1 MESMNVLAVRTVL
14 RLAGSVSLLLAPL
27 GVAIGWTLN
36 YRSVGDFFTFG
47 FSSPYTSS
55 GKSSSAE
62 QFVATITGP
71 DGGFRSLLLP
81 HYFVYAAMPVFIAAA
96 LFLASVLF
104 RSSPWH
110 AVIGSALTTVGA
122 VYFIGVLGAWLA
134 FPALADVPA
143 EQIPNVLPMVRALT
157 AMGGVLMVSTT
168 LSILVFVGLIVLA
181 CALFRARIVARWSA
195 GLIIVGNIVIL
206 AFAGTENWM
215 VLGSL
220 AMLVGLVPL
229 AVKAARGKALAPAG

>member
-1 MESMNVLAVRTVL
+1 MESPNAPAVRRAL
-14 RLAGSVSLLLAPL
+14 RIVGGVSLLLAPL
-27 GVAIGWTLN
+27 SVAVGWALN
-36 YRSVGDFFTFG
+36 YLSVGDFFTFD

-96 LFLASVLF
+96 LYLASIVF

-134 FPALADVPA
+134 FPALADVPSD
-143 EQIPNVLPMVRALT
+143 QIPNVLPMVRALT
-157 AMGGVLMVSTT
+157 TVQGVLMVSTT

-181 CALFRARIVARWSA
+181 CALFRADVVPRWSVGSIIA
-195 GLIIVGNIVIL
+195 GNVLILV
-206 AFAGTENWM
+206 FAGTENWM
-215 VLGSL
+215 VIGSL
-220 AMLVGLVPL
+220 AMLVGLAPL
-229 AVKAARGKALAPAG
+229 TVNVLRGTTVTT